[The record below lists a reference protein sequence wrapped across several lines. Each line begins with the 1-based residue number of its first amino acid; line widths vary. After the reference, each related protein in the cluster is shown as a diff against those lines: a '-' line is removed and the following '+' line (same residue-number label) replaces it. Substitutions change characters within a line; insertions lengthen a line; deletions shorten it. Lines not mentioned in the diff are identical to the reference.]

1 MTETRRSVWID
12 ISVWQEISR
21 ANRGTRIT
29 RGRLQNGAGCGQ
41 SSQYFW
47 ALLLGAS
54 CGGTDLPSRPSA
66 HKALRFADITSADA
80 LQYVRPA
87 DQMITRPDR
96 EGQPPR
102 FIFETDGTLC
112 PQACDTEAWDG
123 TTLSC
128 VSIRHVP
135 AELVTMYVIDPAR
148 AGVNG
153 SIHARI
159 APTRSRFAVSRCAPG
174 PARSRESP

>member
-1 MTETRRSVWID
+1 M
-12 ISVWQEISR
+12 R
-21 ANRGTRIT
+21 AI
-29 RGRLQNGAGCGQ
+29 LPVLL
-41 SSQYFW
+41 

-66 HKALRFADITSADA
+66 HKALRFADITSADG
-80 LQYVRPA
+80 LQYVRPG
-87 DQMITRPDR
+87 DRITRPDLV
-96 EGQPPR
+96 GQPPR

-135 AELVTMYVIDPAR
+135 AERVTPYVIDPAR

-153 SIHARI
+153 DTHGAYRADSISFRGQPLRAGACEEPGI
-159 APTRSRFAVSRCAPG
+159 PMTCAMLSITTG
-174 PARSRESP
+174 GSSP

>member
-1 MTETRRSVWID
+1 M
-12 ISVWQEISR
+12 R
-21 ANRGTRIT
+21 AI
-29 RGRLQNGAGCGQ
+29 LPVLL
-41 SSQYFW
+41 

-54 CGGTDLPSRPSA
+54 CGGTDLPSQPSA
-66 HKALRFADITSADA
+66 HKAVRFADITSADA

-87 DQMITRPDR
+87 DQITRPDLV
-96 EGQPPR
+96 EQPPR

-135 AELVTMYVIDPAR
+135 AEFLTLYVLDPAR

-153 SIHARI
+153 NVHGAYRADSISFRGQPLRTGPCEEPGIPMTCAVLSI
-159 APTRSRFAVSRCAPG
+159 TTGGRSP
-174 PARSRESP
+174 